1 MRSRSQALSASLLV
15 ATLLLMSSTGY
26 ARKRGVPHVVHPGQT
41 VNIPGLTSVVAG
53 QQCQNWA
60 WAAALESILKTQ
72 AVELRQNYWIMKSA
86 GGEVCKDD
94 AIDLDA
100 LAKLIT
106 GEYILSDGQKVRL
119 AATAKAGAPG
129 QVDLL
134 IAAPRSGRPMLFFW
148 KGHPYLYR
156 GMIYDEM
163 VAATGDKE
171 FEIRQLNLLDP
182 YFSGVEKQAA
192 TFKRDLDDAADINGL
207 LDVVATPVNPPD
219 WQHPEKELDHPT
231 EIYFPK

>member
-1 MRSRSQALSASLLV
+1 MLLV
-15 ATLLLMSSTGY
+15 LMPATGY

-41 VNIPGLTSVVAG
+41 VDIPGLTSVVAR
-53 QQCQNWA
+53 QQCENWA

-72 AVELRQNYWIMKSA
+72 SVDLRQSYWIMKSA
-86 GGEVCKDD
+86 GGELCKDD
-94 AIDLDA
+94 ATDLDA

-119 AATAKAGAPG
+119 AASAQAGAPD

-134 IAAPRSGRPMLFFW
+134 IAAPRSGRPLLLFW

-156 GMIYDEM
+156 GMIYDEI

-182 YFSGVEKQAA
+182 YFTGAEKQAA
-192 TFKRDLDDAADINGL
+192 VFKRDADDPAEINGL
-207 LDVVATPVNPPD
+207 LDVVATPVEPPN
-219 WQHPEKELDHPT
+219 WLHPEKELDHPT

>member
-1 MRSRSQALSASLLV
+1 MRHRPQFIASLLL
-15 ATLLLMSSTGY
+15 AILLLLPAAGY
-26 ARKRGVPHVVHPGQT
+26 ARRRGVPHVVHPGQT
-41 VNIPGLTSVVAG
+41 VDIPGLTSVVAR
-53 QQCQNWA
+53 QKCENWA

-72 AVELRQNYWIMKSA
+72 AVDLRQSYWIMKSA
-86 GGEVCKDD
+86 GGELCKDD
-94 AIDLDA
+94 ATDLDA

-106 GEYILSDGQKVRL
+106 GEYILKDGQKVRL
-119 AATAKAGAPG
+119 SATAMAGAPG

-134 IAAPRSGRPMLFFW
+134 IAAPRSGRPLLLFW

-156 GMIYDEM
+156 GMIYDEI

-182 YFSGVEKQAA
+182 FFPSAEKQAE
-192 TFKRDLDDAADINGL
+192 TFTRDSDDAADINGL